1 MQKIISFLKKY
12 KNVIK
17 GILFISILILVLIEF
32 SHMRKTVSFSAV
44 KDILSHLSILQILSL
59 LILGIL
65 AVSPMMLYDYIL
77 TKELGKKISV
87 FKLIENSWT
96 INSLNNLIG
105 FAGIIDLGLRYSY
118 FSEEEEGDKTM
129 QGISKVMPYFM
140 SGLSLLSFISLLL
153 VFSYNAN
160 NTLKTYSFV
169 LALASLILPV
179 LLFLS
184 TRKNLDYFG
193 NLSIKKILALI
204 GTSLLDWLFVSGFFF
219 YVGRVLG
226 YNVSFVNIIPL
237 YCISICIGIVS
248 MIPGSLGSF
257 DLIMIGGLLHLSL
270 NHNEAASWLLLFRI
284 FYYFIPF
291 FIGLILFIKSMGGQ
305 INDKFLGLPGKL
317 SNIISRGMLHF
328 MANFFG
334 FFLMA
339 SAILPDEI
347 HNIPIIGKMDPIHGQ
362 LLFQF
367 PSFLLGSLFFL
378 LGRFIKRHSAFTKPF
393 SIVLCPISLIYI
405 NLGDCSVFGSLYIL
419 VFLILLYTERNR
431 LNRKAFFYPLEDRI
445 KDIGY
450 IVSSFIVTVF
460 LLYVSRGNTGGN
472 SLGFQLFHHNG
483 FFSSASI
490 GTHFFNGFF
499 IRFLHL
505 FAYLLIIAFF
515 YIAVESMAK
524 DRHFTFGEK
533 IEKSRYKAFLESFD
547 NTNLNA
553 SLAFLGD
560 KLIYYYSEDN
570 KDLVAFQFALED
582 GKAVVMG
589 DPIGRSEYFNKAVS
603 AFIKDAEDKNLIPL
617 FYEISQDITLLLHN
631 FGYDFMK
638 FGETAKVDLTEFGL
652 VGKSGRKFRAI
663 TNRGENSRYSFKV
676 EFPPFSNNFLDK
688 LKNISD
694 NWLLGRQEKGF
705 SLGYFDR
712 DYLSLAP
719 IACVLDDSGNIQAFA
734 NFLVCNNDN
743 ESSID
748 LMRYDPKTEKNGIMD
763 YLFVRIFLYMKE
775 NNVRYFDLGMAP
787 LSNVGQYDHSFLN
800 EKLAFLVYSFTNRF
814 YSFGGLRKYKEKF
827 APFWEARY
835 LSFPKDSN
843 LLFDLLT
850 IYKIDN
856 RQVKKKLKKTG

>member
-663 TNRGENSRYSFKV
+663 TNRGENSGYSFKV
-676 EFPPFSNNFLDK
+676 EFPPFSNNFLDE

-856 RQVKKKLKKTG
+856 RQVKKN

>member
-129 QGISKVMPYFM
+129 QCISKVMPYFM

-663 TNRGENSRYSFKV
+663 TNRGENSGYSFKV
-676 EFPPFSNNFLDK
+676 EFPPFSNNFLDE

-719 IACVLDDSGNIQAFA
+719 IACVLDYSGNIQAFA

-800 EKLAFLVYSFTNRF
+800 EKLAFLVYSFTNHF

-856 RQVKKKLKKTG
+856 RQVKKI

>member
-317 SNIISRGMLHF
+317 SNIISRGMLHL

-663 TNRGENSRYSFKV
+663 TNRGENSGYSFKV
-676 EFPPFSNNFLDK
+676 EFPPFSNNFLDE

-800 EKLAFLVYSFTNRF
+800 EKLAFLVYSFTSRF

-827 APFWEARY
+827 APAWEARY
-835 LSFPKDSN
+835 LSYPKDSN

-856 RQVKKKLKKTG
+856 RQVKKV

>member
-204 GTSLLDWLFVSGFFF
+204 GTSLLGWLFVSGFFF

-663 TNRGENSRYSFKV
+663 TNRGENSGYSFKV
-676 EFPPFSNNFLDK
+676 EFPPFSNNFLDE

-856 RQVKKKLKKTG
+856 RQVKKN

>member
-589 DPIGRSEYFNKAVS
+589 DPIGRS
-603 AFIKDAEDKNLIPL
+603 
-617 FYEISQDITLLLHN
+617 
-631 FGYDFMK
+631 
-638 FGETAKVDLTEFGL
+638 
-652 VGKSGRKFRAI
+652 
-663 TNRGENSRYSFKV
+663 
-676 EFPPFSNNFLDK
+676 
-688 LKNISD
+688 
-694 NWLLGRQEKGF
+694 
-705 SLGYFDR
+705 
-712 DYLSLAP
+712 
-719 IACVLDDSGNIQAFA
+719 
-734 NFLVCNNDN
+734 
-743 ESSID
+743 
-748 LMRYDPKTEKNGIMD
+748 
-763 YLFVRIFLYMKE
+763 
-775 NNVRYFDLGMAP
+775 
-787 LSNVGQYDHSFLN
+787 
-800 EKLAFLVYSFTNRF
+800 
-814 YSFGGLRKYKEKF
+814 
-827 APFWEARY
+827 
-835 LSFPKDSN
+835 
-843 LLFDLLT
+843 
-850 IYKIDN
+850 
-856 RQVKKKLKKTG
+856 

>member
-219 YVGRVLG
+219 YVGRVLC

-515 YIAVESMAK
+515 YITVESMAK
-524 DRHFTFGEK
+524 DRHFSFGEK
-533 IEKSRYKAFLESFD
+533 FEKSRYKVFLESFN

-560 KLIYYYSEDN
+560 KLIYYYTEDE

-663 TNRGENSRYSFKV
+663 TNRGENSGYSFKV
-676 EFPPFSNNFLDK
+676 EFPPFSNNFLDE

-814 YSFGGLRKYKEKF
+814 YSVGGLRKYKEKF

-856 RQVKKKLKKTG
+856 RQVKKN

>member
-663 TNRGENSRYSFKV
+663 TNRGENSGYSFKV
-676 EFPPFSNNFLDK
+676 EFPPFSNNFLDE

-748 LMRYDPKTEKNGIMD
+748 LMRYDPKTEKTV
-763 YLFVRIFLYMKE
+763 LWTIFLSG
-775 NNVRYFDLGMAP
+775 FF
-787 LSNVGQYDHSFLN
+787 S
-800 EKLAFLVYSFTNRF
+800 
-814 YSFGGLRKYKEKF
+814 
-827 APFWEARY
+827 
-835 LSFPKDSN
+835 
-843 LLFDLLT
+843 
-850 IYKIDN
+850 I
-856 RQVKKKLKKTG
+856 

>member
-32 SHMRKTVSFSAV
+32 SHIRKTVSFSAV

-663 TNRGENSRYSFKV
+663 TNRGENSGYSFKV
-676 EFPPFSNNFLDK
+676 EFPPFSNNFLDE

-856 RQVKKKLKKTG
+856 RQVKKN

>member
-663 TNRGENSRYSFKV
+663 TNRGENSGYSFKV
-676 EFPPFSNNFLDK
+676 EFPPFSNNFLDE

-748 LMRYDPKTEKNGIMD
+748 LMRYDPKTERNGIMD
-763 YLFVRIFLYMKE
+763 YLFVQIFLYMKE
-775 NNVRYFDLGMAP
+775 NNIRYFDLGMAP

-856 RQVKKKLKKTG
+856 RQVKKI